1 MSFVIPSA
9 GVVRAVLIIMHGY
22 GTSACDFASV
32 GDYISKQCDGIE
44 VHILDAFDELDGPSC
59 RRWFDLGTDDEWHKF
74 TNHKEET
81 SNQILRVWSERIKA
95 PAEKLSKYIDHVLSK
110 HDGLRRSNVI
120 LAGFSQGAM
129 MALHV
134 GLKEQVGG
142 IISFSGLLVDDSV
155 IPLNTRD
162 NTCSTKVLVI
172 HGDTDDVVTMDQM
185 ESSCRHLFKANIH
198 CEKHIEKG
206 MNHSINMNCLQ
217 KAVEFVK
224 SVI

>member
-1 MSFVIPSA
+1 MSFVIPA
-9 GVVRAVLIIMHGY
+9 TGMVRAILIIMHGY

-32 GDYISKQCDGIE
+32 GDYIAKQCDGIE

-59 RRWFDLGTDDEWHKF
+59 RRWFDLGADDEWGEFERHKD
-74 TNHKEET
+74 EA
-81 SNQILRVWSERIKA
+81 SNKALRIWSERIKA
-95 PAEKLSKYIDHVLSK
+95 PAEKLSNVIDGILSK
-110 HDGLRRSNVI
+110 HEGVDRSKVI

-134 GLKEQVGG
+134 GLKERVGG

-162 NTCSTKVLVI
+162 NTCSTRVLVI
-172 HGDTDDVVTMDQM
+172 HGDADDVVTMDQM
-185 ESSCRHLFKANIH
+185 ESSCRHLFKANIQ
-198 CEKHIEKG
+198 CDKHIEKG
-206 MNHSINMNCLQ
+206 MGHSINMNCLQ
-217 KAVEFVK
+217 KAVEFLK